1 MKQIRMLV
9 PVALVAL
16 ATPAWSA
23 TLTYPGAAPCNTTLQ
38 ACITGAASGDVVE
51 IATNAAIDEDLSIN
65 KSLTLRSAAGY
76 TPTIGGGATLRNLNY
91 GGLGVSGSAETL
103 LIENLHFQRVTVHG
117 FIYQASG
124 HSITIRDNVFFLE
137 IEHNNTPA
145 IEIDTRVALT
155 GVISGNR
162 ITSIGQGIR
171 LWAITSALQV
181 VDYTVERNIVDTSLP
196 TQSNAGIYVD
206 FRGQGSY
213 TMRAFSNVID
223 RIGGCNCGGNAGLS
237 LIVLDTP
244 QVVASF
250 TNNTVNGT
258 QTANG
263 FEFRVDDPAAALTIN
278 LFNNIATF
286 GGRSGFVFTNL
297 GGGPITLLADRNDSY
312 GNANPDDFAGLPTG
326 TVLSKNPQYVNAGA
340 GDLRLQPTSPL
351 INSGVEAPPGGTSA
365 LDAGGAARIQ
375 GVAIDIGAYEQAIR
389 IAVVEPVP
397 AVGPQGLAGLAL
409 LLLGAAGLVLRA
421 RRTGR

>member
-1 MKQIRMLV
+1 MKLIRMLV

-65 KSLTLRSAAGY
+65 KSLTLRSGAGY

-117 FIYQASG
+117 YIYQASG

-196 TQSNAGIYVD
+196 AQSNAGIYVD
-206 FRGQGSY
+206 FRG
-213 TMRAFSNVID
+213 
-223 RIGGCNCGGNAGLS
+223 
-237 LIVLDTP
+237 
-244 QVVASF
+244 
-250 TNNTVNGT
+250 
-258 QTANG
+258 
-263 FEFRVDDPAAALTIN
+263 
-278 LFNNIATF
+278 
-286 GGRSGFVFTNL
+286 
-297 GGGPITLLADRNDSY
+297 
-312 GNANPDDFAGLPTG
+312 
-326 TVLSKNPQYVNAGA
+326 
-340 GDLRLQPTSPL
+340 
-351 INSGVEAPPGGTSA
+351 
-365 LDAGGAARIQ
+365 
-375 GVAIDIGAYEQAIR
+375 
-389 IAVVEPVP
+389 
-397 AVGPQGLAGLAL
+397 
-409 LLLGAAGLVLRA
+409 
-421 RRTGR
+421 